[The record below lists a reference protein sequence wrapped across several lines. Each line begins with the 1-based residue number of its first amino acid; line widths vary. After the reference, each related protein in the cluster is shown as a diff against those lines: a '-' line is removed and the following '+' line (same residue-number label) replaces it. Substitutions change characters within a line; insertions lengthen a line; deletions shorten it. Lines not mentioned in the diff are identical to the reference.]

1 MSEWT
6 PKPKAD
12 ANTEDLSLT
21 GEEGK
26 VLSRVDGSTSVSG
39 LSRSTGLPE
48 GRVRQILNKL
58 VATGAVEGGSTAPA
72 TSASPGSRPARPA
85 RPEAELTADP
95 NVSTGELQRMLEDS
109 GEGDFG
115 EPTLD
120 DVAPVGQMTE
130 DAHAPSPLAAV
141 PAAQAAPMG
150 AEEVQV
156 DATSG
161 EEPPPPADGDVSGE
175 AASAADAPADA
186 PADGAA
192 DEPGEEAPVNEAEE
206 GNYRKLYETELSK
219 LEAPEREALARS
231 AEDPRLMALC
241 FDPMPAIIKGIFEN
255 QRSGPSHARLVARH
269 HHTPQGLDVVMNRAE
284 FLRDA
289 QVQRYLLAN
298 TMIQEPQ
305 LKRILQSKRLMEI
318 YKVTIS
324 REIPDRNRQKARLV
338 MRSKWSASDA
348 EERAALIFTTE
359 GRCLNQLTGLPFDSK
374 TVSMLCG
381 KTYTSS
387 LLIQN
392 LARFG
397 ATPPPVLAHLLRQN
411 VVRRQQMLKTLI
423 LQHPNC
429 PSDAKRRM

>member
-12 ANTEDLSLT
+12 ANTEDLNLT

-26 VLSRVDGSTSVSG
+26 VLSRVDGTSSVST

-48 GRVRQILNKL
+48 SRVRQILKKL
-58 VATGAVEGGSTAPA
+58 VATGAVEDGAAPTASAPA
-72 TSASPGSRPARPA
+72 TSPTSRPSRPAN
-85 RPEAELTADP
+85 ELTADP
-95 NVSTGELQRMLEDS
+95 NLSTGELQRILDDS

-120 DVAPVGQMTE
+120 DVAPVGAMTE
-130 DAHAPSPLAAV
+130 DADHRLAPAAV
-141 PAAQAAPMG
+141 PMAQSAPAG

-161 EEPPPPADGDVSGE
+161 EEPPPADGDVSGE
-175 AASAADAPADA
+175 AASGSEAAP
-186 PADGAA
+186 DG
-192 DEPGEEAPVNEAEE
+192 DEGGGEAGEPVNEAEE

-231 AEDPRLMALC
+231 GEDPRLMALC
-241 FDPMPAIIKGIFEN
+241 FDPLPAIIKGIFEN
-255 QRSGPSHARLVARH
+255 NRAGPSHARLVARH

-298 TMIQEPQ
+298 TMIQEAQ
-305 LKRILQSKRLMEI
+305 LKRILQPKRLMEI

-348 EERAALIFTTE
+348 EERAALVFTTE

>member
-1 MSEWT
+1 M
-6 PKPKAD
+6 PRPPR
-12 ANTEDLSLT
+12 TEA
-21 GEEGK
+21 
-26 VLSRVDGSTSVSG
+26 
-39 LSRSTGLPE
+39 
-48 GRVRQILNKL
+48 Q
-58 VATGAVEGGSTAPA
+58 
-72 TSASPGSRPARPA
+72 
-85 RPEAELTADP
+85 LTADP
-95 NVSTGELQRMLEDS
+95 NITTGELQRLVGDS
-109 GEGDFG
+109 DEGEFG
-115 EPTLD
+115 EPTMD
-120 DVAPVGQMTE
+120 DLAPVGEMTE
-130 DAHAPSPLAAV
+130 DADLAQRRDV
-141 PAAQAAPMG
+141 PAAQVAPQG
-150 AEEVQV
+150 AVEAQV
-156 DATSG
+156 DAG
-161 EEPPPPADGDVSGE
+161 AEDAEPPADTGAEPPAE
-175 AASAADAPADA
+175 AAPDDEAPAEEADAAS
-186 PADGAA
+186 
-192 DEPGEEAPVNEAEE
+192 EAEE

-231 AEDPRLMALC
+231 GEDPRLLALC
-241 FDPMPAIIKGIFEN
+241 FDALPAVIKGIFEN

-298 TMIQEPQ
+298 TMIQEAQ
-305 LKRILQSKRLMEI
+305 LKRILQPKRLLEI

-338 MRSKWSASDA
+338 MRSKWSATDA

-387 LLIQN
+387 LLVQN

-411 VVRRQQMLKTLI
+411 LVRRQQMLKTVI

-429 PSDAKRRM
+429 PADAKRRM

>member
-12 ANTEDLSLT
+12 AKTEDLNLT

-26 VLSRVDGSTSVSG
+26 LLSRVDGSTSVSS
-39 LSRSTGLPE
+39 LSQSTGLPE
-48 GRVRQILNKL
+48 GRVRQILKKL
-58 VATGAVEGGSTAPA
+58 VATGAIEEHAAPA
-72 TSASPGSRPARPA
+72 ARPAPPARPA
-85 RPEAELTADP
+85 RTESELTADP
-95 NVSTGELQRMLEDS
+95 NLTTGELQQMLEPSD
-109 GEGDFG
+109 EGDFG
-115 EPTLD
+115 EPTMD
-120 DVAPVGQMTE
+120 DAAPVGEMTE
-130 DAHAPSPLAAV
+130 DADPALARRQV
-141 PAAQAAPMG
+141 PAAQVAPEGAVEAQILANLDAAPG
-150 AEEVQV
+150 
-156 DATSG
+156 DG
-161 EEPPPPADGDVSGE
+161 EPPAE
-175 AASAADAPADA
+175 AGGDAPAEA
-186 PADGAA
+186 SDGAPEDEAAPTEA
-192 DEPGEEAPVNEAEE
+192 DAAGEAEE

-231 AEDPRLMALC
+231 GEDPRLMALC
-241 FDPMPAIIKGIFEN
+241 FDPLPAVIRGIFEN

-269 HHTPQGLDVVMNRAE
+269 HRTPQGLDVVMNRAE

-305 LKRILQSKRLMEI
+305 LKRILQPKRLLEI

-324 REIPDRNRQKARLV
+324 RELPDRNRQKARLV

-348 EERAALIFTTE
+348 EERAALVFTTE

-374 TVSMLCG
+374 TVSMLCS

-387 LLIQN
+387 LLVQN

-411 VVRRQQMLKTLI
+411 LVRRQQMLKTLI
-423 LQHPNC
+423 MQHPNC
-429 PSDAKRRM
+429 PSDAKRRT

>member
-12 ANTEDLSLT
+12 AKTEDMNLT
-21 GEEGK
+21 GEEG
-26 VLSRVDGSTSVSG
+26 VLLSRVDGTASVSS

-48 GRVRQILNKL
+48 GRVRQILRKL
-58 VATGAVEGGSTAPA
+58 VATGAIEDTGTSSSSSTSRAP
-72 TSASPGSRPARPA
+72 

-95 NVSTGELQRMLEDS
+95 NLATGELERMLASSAED
-109 GEGDFG
+109 EFG
-115 EPTLD
+115 EPTMD
-120 DVAPVGQMTE
+120 DLAPVGEMTE
-130 DAHAPSPLAAV
+130 DADPKVALANV
-141 PAAQAAPMG
+141 PAAQAAPAG
-150 AEEVQV
+150 AEEAQV
-156 DATSG
+156 DAAADDAA
-161 EEPPPPADGDVSGE
+161 PPAEEG
-175 AASAADAPADA
+175 ADAAPPAGDEA
-186 PADGAA
+186 EEDGS
-192 DEPGEEAPVNEAEE
+192 ESEQGGEAEE

-231 AEDPRLMALC
+231 GEDPRLMALC
-241 FDPMPAIIKGIFEN
+241 FDALPAVIKGIFEN
-255 QRSGPSHARLVARH
+255 QRAGPSHARLVARH

-284 FLRDA
+284 LLRDA

-298 TMIQEPQ
+298 TMLQEPQ
-305 LKRILQSKRLMEI
+305 IKRILQPKRLVEI

-338 MRSKWSASDA
+338 MRSKWSSSDA
-348 EERAALIFTTE
+348 EERASLIFTTE

-397 ATPPPVLAHLLRQN
+397 ATPPPVLAHLLKQN

-429 PSDAKRRM
+429 PAEAKRRM

>member
-12 ANTEDLSLT
+12 ANTEDLNLT

-26 VLSRVDGSTSVSG
+26 VLSRIDGSTSVTS
-39 LSRSTGLPE
+39 LSASTGLPE
-48 GRVRQILNKL
+48 GRVRQILKKL
-58 VATGAVEGGSTAPA
+58 VATGAVEDASTAPA
-72 TSASPGSRPARPA
+72 PAARPGRPA
-85 RPEAELTADP
+85 RPEAELTTDP
-95 NVSTGELQRMLEDS
+95 NLSTAELERMLSDS
-109 GEGDFG
+109 DEGDFG
-115 EPTLD
+115 EPTMD
-120 DVAPVGQMTE
+120 DELPVGPMTE
-130 DAHAPSPLAAV
+130 DGEAPAALPAV
-141 PAAQAAPMG
+141 PSAQVAPAG

-156 DATSG
+156 EGAAG
-161 EEPPPPADGDVSGE
+161 EEAPPPADGDVSGE
-175 AASAADAPADA
+175 AADGAEAPAEA
-186 PADGAA
+186 GAEGEPA
-192 DEPGEEAPVNEAEE
+192 NEAEE

-219 LEAPEREALARS
+219 LEAPEREALAR
-231 AEDPRLMALC
+231 AGEDPRLMALC
-241 FDPMPAIIKGIFEN
+241 FDPLPAIIKGIFEN
-255 QRSGPSHARLVARH
+255 QRAGPSHARLVARH

-305 LKRILQSKRLMEI
+305 LKRILQPKRLMEI
-318 YKVTIS
+318 YKITIS
-324 REIPDRNRQKARLV
+324 RELPDRNRQKARLV

-348 EERAALIFTTE
+348 EERAGLIFSTE

-374 TVSMLCG
+374 TVSMLCS
-381 KTYTSS
+381 KSYTSS
-387 LLIQN
+387 LLVQN

-411 VVRRQQMLKTLI
+411 LVRRQQMLKTLI

-429 PSDAKRRM
+429 PSDAKRRL

>member
-12 ANTEDLSLT
+12 AKTEDLNLT
-21 GEEGK
+21 GEEG
-26 VLSRVDGSTSVSG
+26 VLLSRIDGRASVSS

-48 GRVRQILNKL
+48 GRVRQILRKL
-58 VATGAVEGGSTAPA
+58 VATGAVEDVAATPAPA
-72 TSASPGSRPARPA
+72 PSSRKPR
-85 RPEAELTADP
+85 AESDLTADP
-95 NVSTGELQRMLEDS
+95 NLATGELEKMLAS
-109 GEGDFG
+109 SAEGDFG
-115 EPTLD
+115 EPTMD
-120 DVAPVGQMTE
+120 DLAPVGEMTE
-130 DAHAPSPLAAV
+130 DADPKPVLADV
-141 PAAQAAPMG
+141 PAAHAAPEG
-150 AEEVQV
+150 AEEAQV
-156 DATSG
+156 DAG
-161 EEPPPPADGDVSGE
+161 
-175 AASAADAPADA
+175 ADAPPADA
-186 PADGAA
+186 PEAGDEQLEDANDAEQPSDAD
-192 DEPGEEAPVNEAEE
+192 E
-206 GNYRKLYETELSK
+206 GNYRKLFETELSK

-241 FDPMPAIIKGIFEN
+241 FDALPAVIKGIFEN
-255 QRSGPSHARLVARH
+255 QRAGPSHARLVARH

-298 TMIQEPQ
+298 TMLQEPQ
-305 LKRILQSKRLMEI
+305 IKRILQPKRLAEI

-338 MRSKWSASDA
+338 MRSKWSSSDA
-348 EERAALIFTTE
+348 EERAALVFTTE

-387 LLIQN
+387 LLVQN

-411 VVRRQQMLKTLI
+411 LVRRQQMLKTLI

-429 PSDAKRRM
+429 PAEAKRRM

>member
-26 VLSRVDGSTSVSG
+26 VLSRVDGATSVAG

-58 VATGAVEGGSTAPA
+58 VATGAVESGSAAPGPVA
-72 TSASPGSRPARPA
+72 LPSARPARPA
-85 RPEAELTADP
+85 RPESELTADP

-109 GEGDFG
+109 QEGDFG

-120 DVAPVGQMTE
+120 DVAPVGAMTE
-130 DAHAPSPLAAV
+130 DASAHSLSAPV
-141 PAAQAAPMG
+141 PRAQVAPAG

-156 DATSG
+156 DAASG
-161 EEPPPPADGDVSGE
+161 EDAPPPADGDVSGE
-175 AASAADAPADA
+175 AAAAADAPVEAGE
-186 PADGAA
+186 GAEA
-192 DEPGEEAPVNEAEE
+192 GDEEAPVSEAEE

-231 AEDPRLMALC
+231 TEDPRLMALC
-241 FDPMPAIIKGIFEN
+241 FDPQPAIIKGIFEN
-255 QRSGPSHARLVARH
+255 QRAGPSHARLVARH

-348 EERAALIFTTE
+348 EERAGLIFTTE

-374 TVSMLCG
+374 TVSMLCS
-381 KTYTSS
+381 KSYTSS
-387 LLIQN
+387 LLVQN

-397 ATPPPVLAHLLRQN
+397 ATPPPVLAHLLKQN
-411 VVRRQQMLKTLI
+411 LVRRQQMLKTLI
-423 LQHPNC
+423 FQHPNC